1 MAAKMTEREM
11 FYYGKGYADGRI
23 ALLKKIMK
31 DIYEIDDCLYDDDY
45 ANGYNTAINKV
56 IDVINKVAGGS
67 DGRE

>member
-1 MAAKMTEREM
+1 MAAKMTEREQ

-23 ALLKKIMK
+23 AFLKEIMK

-45 ANGYNTAINKV
+45 ATGYNTAISKV
-56 IDVINKVAGGS
+56 IDVINKVAGDS